1 LEIQYWPKGHLGPFF
16 DMLNFIRYHNLHFI
30 ALIFG
35 LFAGLSSCSSP
46 ENQITQS
53 EPTPTP
59 KETTDMKPT
68 LVEEDIVT
76 LTTDDGVIVIKLDSV
91 NCPKH
96 AENFKKLVKEGFYD
110 GTTFHRVIPGFM
122 IQGGDPKSKNAD
134 DRSYH
139 GTGGPGYTVPAE
151 IKNKHK
157 RGTVSAAR
165 TGDEVNPQRN
175 SSGSQFF
182 ICVTETAF
190 LDGQYSAF
198 GEVIEGMEV
207 ADKIVAKPRDPRDN
221 PKTPVTIKAKL
232 GRPKN

>member
-1 LEIQYWPKGHLGPFF
+1 MLKKLFLLLPVFSLALFTAIAEEKSTNQPK
-16 DMLNFIRYHNLHFI
+16 DT
-30 ALIFG
+30 A
-35 LFAGLSSCSSP
+35 
-46 ENQITQS
+46 
-53 EPTPTP
+53 
-59 KETTDMKPT
+59 DMKDKPVI
-68 LVEEDIVT
+68 VEEEIIT
-76 LTTDDGVIVIKLDSV
+76 LTTSEGVIVIKLDAV
-91 NCPKH
+91 AAPKH
-96 AENFKKLVKEGFYD
+96 AENFKKLVKDGFYD

-122 IQGGDPKSKNAD
+122 IQGGDPLSKDQAK
-134 DRSYH
+134 RSEH

-198 GEVIEGMEV
+198 GEVIEGMNV

-221 PKTPVTIKAKL
+221 PKEPITVKAKL
-232 GRPKN
+232 GRPKS

>member
-1 LEIQYWPKGHLGPFF
+1 MPKNTLS
-16 DMLNFIRYHNLHFI
+16 
-30 ALIFG
+30 IFLTG
-35 LFAGLSSCSSP
+35 LFCTFAAHAA
-46 ENQITQS
+46 ETN
-53 EPTPTP
+53 TPTP
-59 KETTDMKPT
+59 KESNDMKPT
-68 LVEEDIVT
+68 LIEEDIIT
-76 LTTDDGVIVIKLDSV
+76 LTTDDGIIVIKLDSV

-96 AENFKKLVKEGFYD
+96 AENFKKLVKEGFFD

-134 DRSYH
+134 DRASH

-207 ADKIVAKPRDPRDN
+207 ADKIVAKPRDARDN
-221 PKTPVTIKAKL
+221 PKTPVTMKAKL

>member
-1 LEIQYWPKGHLGPFF
+1 MEIQYWPKGHLGPFF
-16 DMLNFIRYHNLHFI
+16 DMLNSIPTTKIITPF
-30 ALIFG
+30 ALTL
-35 LFAGLSSCSSP
+35 LFAFAAHAA
-46 ENQITQS
+46 ETT
-53 EPTPTP
+53 TPTP
-59 KETTDMKPT
+59 KESNDMKPT
-68 LVEEDIVT
+68 LIEEDIIT
-76 LTTDDGVIVIKLDSV
+76 LVTDDGVIVIKLDSV

-96 AENFKKLVKEGFYD
+96 SENFKKLVKEGFYD

-122 IQGGDPKSKNAD
+122 IQGGDPTSKDANN
-134 DRSYH
+134 RSSP

-221 PKTPVTIKAKL
+221 PKTPVTMKAKL

>member
-1 LEIQYWPKGHLGPFF
+1 MPQPEIQYWPEGHLGPFF
-16 DMLNFIRYHNLHFI
+16 AMLKSYLSLTLFS
-30 ALIFG
+30 LIGTFV
-35 LFAGLSSCSSP
+35 AHAA
-46 ENQITQS
+46 ETN
-53 EPTPTP
+53 TPTP

-96 AENFKKLVKEGFYD
+96 TENFKKLVKEGFYD

-122 IQGGDPKSKNAD
+122 IQGGDPKSKNTD
-134 DRSYH
+134 DRGSH

-221 PKTPVTIKAKL
+221 PKSPVTMKAKL

>member
-1 LEIQYWPKGHLGPFF
+1 
-16 DMLNFIRYHNLHFI
+16 
-30 ALIFG
+30 
-35 LFAGLSSCSSP
+35 
-46 ENQITQS
+46 
-53 EPTPTP
+53 
-59 KETTDMKPT
+59 MKPT
-68 LVEEDIVT
+68 LIEEDIIT
-76 LTTDDGVIVIKLDSV
+76 LTTDDGVIVIKLDLV

-96 AENFKKLVKEGFYD
+96 SENFKKLVKEGYYD

-134 DRSYH
+134 DRASH

-221 PKTPVTIKAKL
+221 PKTPVTMKAKL

>member
-1 LEIQYWPKGHLGPFF
+1 
-16 DMLNFIRYHNLHFI
+16 MLKQTLPTFL
-30 ALIFG
+30 ASL
-35 LFAGLSSCSSP
+35 LLTFAAHAA
-46 ENQITQS
+46 ETT
-53 EPTPTP
+53 TPTP
-59 KETTDMKPT
+59 KESNDMKPT
-68 LVEEDIVT
+68 LIEEDIIT
-76 LTTDDGVIVIKLDSV
+76 LTTDDGVIVIKLDLV

-96 AENFKKLVKEGFYD
+96 AENFKKLVKEGYYD

-134 DRSYH
+134 DRASH

-198 GEVIEGMEV
+198 GEVIEGMDV
-207 ADKIVAKPRDPRDN
+207 ADKIVAKTRDTRDN
-221 PKTPVTIKAKL
+221 HKTPVTIKAKL
-232 GRPKN
+232 WRPKN

>member
-1 LEIQYWPKGHLGPFF
+1 
-16 DMLNFIRYHNLHFI
+16 MLKQTLPTFL
-30 ALIFG
+30 AS
-35 LFAGLSSCSSP
+35 LFLTFAAHAA
-46 ENQITQS
+46 ETT
-53 EPTPTP
+53 TPTP
-59 KETTDMKPT
+59 KESNDMKPT
-68 LVEEDIVT
+68 LIEEDIIT

-134 DRSYH
+134 DRASH

-151 IKNKHK
+151 IKNKH
-157 RGTVSAAR
+157 
-165 TGDEVNPQRN
+165 EVNPQRN

-198 GEVIEGMEV
+198 GEVIEGMDV

-221 PKTPVTIKAKL
+221 PKTPVTMKAKL

>member
-1 LEIQYWPKGHLGPFF
+1 
-16 DMLNFIRYHNLHFI
+16 MLKNLFSSLL
-30 ALIFG
+30 ASL
-35 LFAGLSSCSSP
+35 LFTFAAGAA
-46 ENQITQS
+46 ETN
-53 EPTPTP
+53 TPTP
-59 KETTDMKPT
+59 KESTDMKPT
-68 LVEEDIVT
+68 ATVEEDIIT
-76 LTTDDGVIVIKLDSV
+76 LTTSEGVIVIKLDSV

-96 AENFKKLVKEGFYD
+96 TENFKKLVKEGFYD

-122 IQGGDPKSKNAD
+122 IQGGDPKSKD
-134 DRSYH
+134 EGDRASH

-165 TGDEVNPQRN
+165 LGDQVNPKRD

-198 GEVIEGMEV
+198 GEVIEGMDV
-207 ADKIVAKPRDPRDN
+207 ADKIVAKPRDARDN
-221 PKTPVTIKAKL
+221 PKDRVTMKAKL
-232 GRPKN
+232 GRPKS

>member
-1 LEIQYWPKGHLGPFF
+1 
-16 DMLNFIRYHNLHFI
+16 MLKQTLPTFL
-30 ALIFG
+30 ASL
-35 LFAGLSSCSSP
+35 LLSFAAHAA
-46 ENQITQS
+46 ETT
-53 EPTPTP
+53 TPTP
-59 KETTDMKPT
+59 KESNDMKPT
-68 LVEEDIVT
+68 LIEEDIIT
-76 LTTDDGVIVIKLDSV
+76 LTTDDGVIVIKLDLV

-96 AENFKKLVKEGFYD
+96 AENFKKLVKEGYYD

-122 IQGGDPKSKNAD
+122 IQGGDPKSKNSD
-134 DRSYH
+134 DRGSH

-198 GEVIEGMEV
+198 GEVIEGMDV

-221 PKTPVTIKAKL
+221 PKTPVTMKAKL

>member
-1 LEIQYWPKGHLGPFF
+1 
-16 DMLNFIRYHNLHFI
+16 MLKN
-30 ALIFG
+30 IFTT
-35 LFAGLSSCSSP
+35 LFASLLFTFAAGAAETNP
-46 ENQITQS
+46 
-53 EPTPTP
+53 PTP
-59 KETTDMKPT
+59 KESKDMKPT
-68 LVEEDIVT
+68 ATMEEDIVT

-134 DRSYH
+134 DRASH
-139 GTGGPGYTVPAE
+139 GTGGPGYTIPAE

-165 TGDEVNPQRN
+165 TGDDVNPQRN

-182 ICVTETAF
+182 ICVADTPF
-190 LDGQYSAF
+190 LDGQYSAY
-198 GEVIEGMEV
+198 GEVIEGMDV
-207 ADKIVAKPRDPRDN
+207 ADKIVAKPRDSRDN
-221 PKTPVTIKAKL
+221 PKDRVTMKAKL
-232 GRPKN
+232 GRPKS